1 MKNAIQRYWRTGAAI
16 LIVGG
21 LLLLALS
28 GYLAP
33 VIRVVMNPVVSAQ
46 SWLATRYLAIYELF
60 RSPGDV
66 TALRQENERLRTE
79 NALLRSQVIQMQE
92 QQNDFES
99 LYALL
104 KVARTRPDSDYLA
117 AMVIGRDPSPFLR
130 YIYINQGSDAGLRRG
145 MPVVSDQ
152 GLAGRIVAVSADAA
166 QVQLITDAAS
176 AVNVRL
182 PNSKA
187 DAMLTG
193 SVTGDIN
200 LEMIPQEVK
209 LQVGEL
215 ILTSGLGGTYP
226 SNILVGQVV
235 SVRRLE
241 TALFQSAAVQ
251 PVVDFSSLR
260 WVLVVTD
267 FQPIDLTPLNPSPEL
282 P

>member
-1 MKNAIQRYWRTGAAI
+1 M
-16 LIVGG
+16 
-21 LLLLALS
+21 
-28 GYLAP
+28 AP
-33 VIRVVMNPVVSAQ
+33 VIRVVMNPLVSAQ
-46 SWLATRYLAIYELF
+46 TWLATRYLAVYELL

-66 TALRQENERLRTE
+66 TSLRIENENLRAE
-79 NALLRSQVIQMQE
+79 NARLRSQVIQMQE

-104 KVARTRPDSDYLA
+104 RVARARPDSDYLA

-145 MPVVSDQ
+145 MPVVTDQ

-182 PNSKA
+182 PDSKA
-187 DAMLTG
+187 DAVLVG
-193 SVTGDIN
+193 SVTGDIQ
-200 LEMIPQEVK
+200 LEMIPQEIN
-209 LQVGEL
+209 LQPGEL

-226 SNILVGQVV
+226 SNILVGQVLT
-235 SVRRLE
+235 VRRME

-251 PVVDFSSLR
+251 PVVDFTSLR

-267 FQPIDLTPLNPSPEL
+267 FRPIDLTPLNPVPAL

>member
-1 MKNAIQRYWRTGAAI
+1 MKDFILQYWRTGAAI
-16 LIVGG
+16 FIVVGV
-21 LLLLALS
+21 LLLALS

-33 VIRVVMNPVVSAQ
+33 VIRVVMNPIVGAQ
-46 SWLATRYLAIYELF
+46 SWLATRYLAVYELV

-66 TALRQENERLRTE
+66 TALRLENEHLRTE
-79 NALLRSQVIQMQE
+79 NAMLRSQVIQMQE
-92 QQNDFES
+92 QQNDFEA
-99 LYALL
+99 LNALL
-104 KVARTRPDSDYLA
+104 RVARSRPDNDYLA

-145 MPVVSDQ
+145 MPVVTDQ

-182 PNSKA
+182 PDTNA
-187 DAMLTG
+187 DAMLVG
-193 SVTGDIN
+193 SVTGDLQ
-200 LEMIPQEVK
+200 LEMIPQEVNV
-209 LQVGEL
+209 QAGEL

-235 SVRRLE
+235 TIRKME

-267 FQPIDLTPLNPSPEL
+267 FRPIDLSPLNPVPVL